1 MSLELQV
8 NLAVNITLAMIL
20 SGIIG
25 INRERSN
32 KSAGLRTHMLTGTG
46 ACIFTI
52 LSMNAFPEADHSRV
66 ASNIVTG
73 IGFLGGGIII
83 QRKNEAY
90 DVTTA
95 AGVWATAAVGM
106 AAGVGAWFIAI
117 YATLMLWII
126 LAMLKKFK
134 FIFASTNR
142 SAEKADVSTP
152 VTTPLPFPEHVYAS
166 EVPAL
171 DRASERSISSFS
183 TKTHTSRPSL
193 NAVID

>member
-1 MSLELQV
+1 MDSLMSLDQQV
-8 NLAVNITLAMIL
+8 YLSFNITLAMIL

-52 LSMNAFPEADHSRV
+52 LSLYAFPEADTSRI

-83 QRKNEAY
+83 QKKNEAF

-95 AGVWATAAVGM
+95 AGIWATAAIGM
-106 AAGVGAWFIAI
+106 AIGVGAWFIAI
-117 YATLMLWII
+117 YSTVVLWII
-126 LAMLKKFK
+126 LALIKQIK
-134 FIFASTNR
+134 
-142 SAEKADVSTP
+142 D
-152 VTTPLPFPEHVYAS
+152 
-166 EVPAL
+166 
-171 DRASERSISSFS
+171 
-183 TKTHTSRPSL
+183 
-193 NAVID
+193 AVAKNGVEA